1 MADITLPA
9 QPVFNVPRSFF
20 DKVVLGTLI
29 NGEVYFSTEQCCE
42 LMEISYKNWSNRMV
56 ARTSSE
62 VSRGPVQMDPLYDT
76 YQIPVFTQSTSD
88 TGRGGGTQLINFHH
102 PKKLIEEA
110 MTIRDA
116 EKRKALVHWLINLGN
131 EMIQHG
137 FVIDQHA
144 LTHDPLVVPQLQL
157 QLQPA
162 WEDWRFRMAYL
173 NSTLIANVNTS
184 CVDLWLPD
192 GSFDRAKANRTIR
205 QIHGNLYM
213 AQFGKPASMII
224 HERKDALLLSAGVVS
239 HQNPGYPATHELL
252 NAHNYQHKD
261 EIQARYATTHAILA
275 YVDGMIRTG
284 HIITTE
290 TWERASV
297 ALSCSDHNPE
307 VILNGRVS
315 RDIYDYRRRIP
326 YRYKDGLSRE
336 QVKTD
341 LTAFPADWDR
351 KHFDR
356 ANYTAEDC
364 IRFAHYYDVL
374 MYELTDCL
382 DENGNVVINNNAANF
397 PVDGTVSQPV
407 PGSRNFDL

>member
-131 EMIQHG
+131 EMIQQG

-144 LTHDPLVVPQLQL
+144 LQNDPDVLPRFEATSKAFNFSPFRQEFAGIHGLLNWIFYRLSNILTPAGHINSAIRSRFMRSAYNSLYVSATGMSARGIKKTRPNPVSRTFGQNNYRGKYAPWDSELTVKANFLYDDELIICTGSARKATGNIMRHIRLHGGVDWREALQL
-157 QLQPA
+157 FSAGCHSLKT
-162 WEDWRFRMAYL
+162 L
-173 NSTLIANVNTS
+173 NYGPDHRQWPLS
-184 CVDLWLPD
+184 LPD
-192 GSFDRAKANRTIR
+192 T
-205 QIHGNLYM
+205 LT
-213 AQFGKPASMII
+213 P
-224 HERKDALLLSAGVVS
+224 EGVDDFS
-239 HQNPGYPATHELL
+239 E
-252 NAHNYQHKD
+252 K
-261 EIQARYATTHAILA
+261 
-275 YVDGMIRTG
+275 
-284 HIITTE
+284 
-290 TWERASV
+290 
-297 ALSCSDHNPE
+297 
-307 VILNGRVS
+307 
-315 RDIYDYRRRIP
+315 
-326 YRYKDGLSRE
+326 
-336 QVKTD
+336 
-341 LTAFPADWDR
+341 
-351 KHFDR
+351 R
-356 ANYTAEDC
+356 ANYVRNFPERHTKPMHEQIQMRCDESEIAWS
-364 IRFAHYYDVL
+364 A
-374 MYELTDCL
+374 LTGI
-382 DENGNVVINNNAANF
+382 DENGTPLPMWDDEDWQESGFVPLAYPSAVAR
-397 PVDGTVSQPV
+397 QPV
-407 PGSRNFDL
+407 APGSRGFDL

>member
-1 MADITLPA
+1 
-9 QPVFNVPRSFF
+9 
-20 DKVVLGTLI
+20 
-29 NGEVYFSTEQCCE
+29 
-42 LMEISYKNWSNRMV
+42 ME
-56 ARTSSE
+56 
-62 VSRGPVQMDPLYDT
+62 
-76 YQIPVFTQSTSD
+76 
-88 TGRGGGTQLINFHH
+88 
-102 PKKLIEEA
+102 
-110 MTIRDA
+110 
-116 EKRKALVHWLINLGN
+116 WLFNLGN
-131 EMIQHG
+131 EVIQHG

-307 VILNGRVS
+307 VIYNGRVS

-397 PVDGTVSQPV
+397 PVDGTVTQPV